1 MILINKNL
9 YNILKYSF
17 ILQYLIKYDSL
28 FVNEYK
34 IKLIK
39 ELIKINKNY
48 IYIIDLNNKE
58 LNKTLNKIL
67 LEYYKELNL

>member
-1 MILINKNL
+1 MIQINKKNL

-34 IKLIK
+34 IKLFK
-39 ELIKINKNY
+39 ELIKVNINY
-48 IYIIDLNNKE
+48 SYLLELNNKE
-58 LNKTLNKIL
+58 LNKELNKII
-67 LEYYKELNL
+67 KTFFNQIV